1 MPHRIS
7 AIAAF
12 CAAALAAGA
21 FAAAPLE
28 SASLANPRFT
38 DVAKIPDLAP
48 AAAKGLAAFRALAA
62 DGDTYKDLGL
72 PDAAS
77 AGKAALG
84 TPERD
89 FLIRLDALKAYKPG
103 SDPEALL
110 TDTRIIHYPLVVVGK
125 AVSTLD
131 LQNAK
136 GAWAVVGTGDA
147 QRTALRKRAV
157 DASVRRFAKAE
168 ADHFIVR
175 IPALNMEFT
184 AFRDAN
190 GALQL
195 ASVAD
200 NPLAGLVAGEAE
212 PATKVLARV
221 QPMALEDDGLP
232 H

>member
-21 FAAAPLE
+21 FAAAPVE
-28 SASLANPRFT
+28 SVSLANARFT
-38 DVAKIPDLAP
+38 DVARLPDLAP
-48 AAAKGLAAFRALAA
+48 AAGKGLAVFKALAA
-62 DGDTYKDLGL
+62 DGETYKDLGL

-84 TPERD
+84 TPKRD

-110 TDTRIIHYPLVVVGK
+110 TDTKIVHYPLVVAGK

-136 GAWAVVGTGDA
+136 GAWTVVGAGDVK
-147 QRTALRKRAV
+147 RTDLRKRAI

-168 ADHFIVR
+168 SDHFIVR

-184 AFRDAN
+184 AFRDVN

-200 NPLAGLVAGEAE
+200 NPIAGLVAGEAE
-212 PATKVLARV
+212 PAVKALARV
-221 QPMALEDDGLP
+221 QPLALEDDGLP